1 MTQGWDL
8 PRCGSPA
15 QVGEAPVE
23 LLVQVLGAP
32 ALADLGVC
40 NGYFESVMHWD
51 HFSYRSR
58 QAVVPPAPGS
68 R

>member
-8 PRCGSPA
+8 PRLGSPA

-40 NGYFESVMHWD
+40 NGYF
-51 HFSYRSR
+51 
-58 QAVVPPAPGS
+58 
-68 R
+68 